1 MTPRLYRTLAASTV
15 VATLVLIAV
24 GAFVRTTGSGL
35 GCPDWPQCHGAWV
48 PPLERTAIVEYSH
61 RTAAVVVSVLVYG
74 LAAATYAT
82 RRRDRALVQLASM
95 SVIVLLVQAYLGKI
109 TVEREL
115 PPWVVTSHMSTALL
129 LLAAVSAMTAISWRE
144 RRVAAAAMPQ
154 RASVLRV
161 LLVASVTTYVV
172 LIWGAYVVKTG
183 AGTSCISWPGCSAA
197 PTPFVDGG
205 LAQTI
210 QWVHRLSVV
219 VEGAV
224 LGWAALVLRRE
235 APGLQRGAWALVWLY
250 GAQVLVGALNI
261 WTDFSAAARVTHL
274 ALAATIWAVLI
285 VTTVAAWYGDASEDA
300 RPAADGARTRTREE
314 QSAGA

>member
-1 MTPRLYRTLAASTV
+1 MNPRLYRTLAATTV
-15 VATLVLIAV
+15 VATLLLIAV

-61 RTAAVVVSVLVYG
+61 RTVAVVVSVLVYG

-129 LLAAVSAMTAISWRE
+129 LLAAVSAMTAIAWRDD
-144 RRVAAAAMPQ
+144 RRTAVITPE
-154 RASVLRV
+154 RASVLRT
-161 LLVASVTTYVV
+161 LLVASVVTYVV

-219 VEGAV
+219 IEGAV
-224 LGWAALVLRRE
+224 LGWAALALRRQ

-285 VTTVAAWYGDASEDA
+285 VTTVAAWYGDASEAA
-300 RPAADGARTRTREE
+300 RPASDGSRARTREE

>member
-1 MTPRLYRTLAASTV
+1 MTPRLYRVLASATV

-24 GAFVRTTGSGL
+24 GALVRTTGSGL

-48 PPLERTAIVEYSH
+48 PPLERTAILEYSH
-61 RTAAVVVSVLVYG
+61 RTTAVVVSLLVYG

-82 RRRDRALVQLASM
+82 RRGDRALVQLASM

-115 PPWVVTSHMSTALL
+115 PPWVVTSHMSTALV
-129 LLAAVSAMTAISWRE
+129 LLAAVAAMTAIAWRGE
-144 RRVAAAAMPQ
+144 RRTVVVTPQ
-154 RASVLRV
+154 RASVLRA
-161 LLVASVTTYVV
+161 LLVASVVTYMV

-183 AGTSCISWPGCSAA
+183 ASTSCISWPGCSAA

-219 VEGAV
+219 IEGAV
-224 LGWAALVLRRE
+224 IGWTALVLRRG
-235 APGLQRGAWALVWLY
+235 APSLQRGAWALVWLY

-285 VTTVAAWYGDASEDA
+285 VTTVAAWYGEASADT
-300 RPAADGARTRTREE
+300 RAASTREIGR
-314 QSAGA
+314 AHV

>member
-1 MTPRLYRTLAASTV
+1 MTPRLYRVLAAATV

-24 GAFVRTTGSGL
+24 GALVRTTGSGL

-48 PPLERTAIVEYSH
+48 PPLERTAILEYSH
-61 RTAAVVVSVLVYG
+61 RTTAVVVSLLVYG

-82 RRRDRALVQLASM
+82 RRGDRALVQLASM

-115 PPWVVTSHMSTALL
+115 PPWVVTSHMSTALV
-129 LLAAVSAMTAISWRE
+129 LLAAVAAMTAIAWRGE
-144 RRVAAAAMPQ
+144 RRTVVVTPQ
-154 RASVLRV
+154 RASVLRA
-161 LLVASVTTYVV
+161 LLVASVVTYMV

-183 AGTSCISWPGCSAA
+183 ASTSCISWPGCSAA

-219 VEGAV
+219 IEGAV
-224 LGWAALVLRRE
+224 IGWTALVLRRG
-235 APGLQRGAWALVWLY
+235 APSLQRGAWALVWLY

-285 VTTVAAWYGDASEDA
+285 VTTVAAWYGEASADT
-300 RPAADGARTRTREE
+300 RAASTRGARTREE